1 MNRVEIKQKLGRRGL
16 FFGILAL
23 IGLAALIILPRFP
36 SLFSVTTMT
45 MVSRIM
51 IFSVYAM
58 AYDILRGYTGFIHLG
73 FALTFGGGA
82 YFVGILFVRIASNIP
97 MLLLAI
103 VGSVI
108 FSVFWSLLIGRIA
121 ASGGSVLATA
131 MITMAFGEIMRN
143 TMERWRSVTNGADG
157 LNYKNPPPFDNR
169 TFIYYLSLAFLLVMG
184 YVLYRFIK
192 SPTGRVL
199 QGIRENEQRAIFLGY
214 NTNRART
221 IGLLVAGL
229 AGGLAGV
236 LFGLLNR
243 FVNTDLFS
251 MQMTYNAM
259 LYSLIGGTGT
269 LVGAVVG
276 STVVI
281 VFQNVLLNLRTV
293 SPIFE
298 RWLLFFGA
306 LYIVVIMYMPQG
318 IVGFYAA
325 WRGKRLRRQLASEPA
340 QREQETH

>member
-1 MNRVEIKQKLGRRGL
+1 MSRLQIKQQLSRKSV

-23 IGLAALIILPRFP
+23 IGLAALVILPLFP

-45 MVSRIM
+45 MISRIM

-82 YFVGILFVRIASNIP
+82 YFVGILFVRVANSIP

-103 VGSVI
+103 VGSMV

-169 TFIYYLSLAFLLVMG
+169 TFIYYLSFVFLLVMG

-221 IGLLVAGL
+221 IGLVIAGI

-236 LFGLLNR
+236 MFGLLNR

-269 LVGAVVG
+269 LVGAIVG

-281 VFQNVLLNLRTV
+281 VFQNILLNLRNV

-318 IVGFYAA
+318 IVGFFTA
-325 WRGKRLRRQLASEPA
+325 WRNKRLHKRLAAQLA
-340 QREQETH
+340 QKKQEVL

>member
-1 MNRVEIKQKLGRRGL
+1 MKNKMGRTGL
-16 FFGILAL
+16 IFAVLAL
-23 IGLAALIILPRFP
+23 VALAILIILPLTP
-36 SLFSVTTMT
+36 LFSVTTMT

-73 FALTFGGGA
+73 FALTMGGGA
-82 YFVGILFVRIASNIP
+82 YFVGILFVRVANTLP

-103 VGSVI
+103 VGSII
-108 FSVFWSLLIGRIA
+108 FSMFWSLLIGKIA

-157 LNYKNPPPFDNR
+157 LNYKNPAPFDNR
-169 TFIYYLSLAFLLVMG
+169 VFIYYLSLVFLLVMG

-192 SPTGRVL
+192 SPTGRVI

-214 NTNRART
+214 NTNKART
-221 IGLLVAGL
+221 IALVVAGI
-229 AGGLAGV
+229 AASLAGV

-243 FVNTDLFS
+243 FVNTDLFG
-251 MQMTYNAM
+251 MQTTYNAM

-269 LVGAVVG
+269 LVGAIVG

-281 VFQNVLLNLRTV
+281 VFQNLLLNLRNV

-306 LYIVVIMYMPQG
+306 LYIVVILYMPQG
-318 IVGFYAA
+318 IVGFYTT
-325 WRGKRLRRQLASEPA
+325 WRNKRLHKQLAEELA
-340 QREQETH
+340 QEKQEV